1 MALTRS
7 RENDLA
13 HSLLTRL
20 NPSTQLGTQNKDFGK
35 RVSLLYLLFVHS
47 HYLQRII
54 FCHVYNGLL
63 GSTLCKK
70 GDALY
75 QEPWLYQL

>member
-1 MALTRS
+1 MTLSRS

-47 HYLQRII
+47 HYLQR
-54 FCHVYNGLL
+54 FSG
-63 GSTLCKK
+63 
-70 GDALY
+70 ALDNIL
-75 QEPWLYQL
+75 PCL